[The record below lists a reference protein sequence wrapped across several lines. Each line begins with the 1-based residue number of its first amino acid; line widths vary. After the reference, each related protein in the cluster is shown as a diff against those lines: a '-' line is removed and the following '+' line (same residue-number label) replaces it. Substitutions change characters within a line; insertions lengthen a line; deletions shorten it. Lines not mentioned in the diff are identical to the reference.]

1 MNKQQEVCFYVYNI
15 RLLTDRERGPVTYKR
30 LFHELYGMLRPQ
42 PVRPSCCYMMFCSME
57 ECHIAGTPVLKGY
70 LGRFSEKEGNPG
82 HKLYTCDV
90 EKHSSS
96 EIKCPD
102 FQIME
107 YIFIPALHRLCLL
120 VRLDNI
126 SLLMVQRFLYTA
138 LNRAAREDEEVH
150 VTLEKS
156 PEFLQD
162 ILDARDILDIKL
174 HVSFSN
180 QDLNDEYT
188 TLVDNQLREAEI
200 EHLEISGPARDDKSV
215 NLKKSEFL
223 MGAAGLVPSNGR
235 ASVQIVNRKGKKE
248 TVDTSDYPRIFR
260 IRCRAGEKA
269 EAVVHHMIKTYPR
282 RNEV

>member
-1 MNKQQEVCFYVYNI
+1 MNEQQEFCFYVYNI
-15 RLLTDRERGPVTYKR
+15 RLLTDRECGPVTYKR
-30 LFHELYGMLRPQ
+30 LFHELYRILRPQ

-57 ECHIAGTPVLKGY
+57 EYHIAGMPVLKGY
-70 LGRFSEKEGNPG
+70 LGRFSARQGNPEYR
-82 HKLYTCDV
+82 LYTCDV
-90 EKHSSS
+90 EKHSGT
-96 EIKCPD
+96 EIRCPD

-120 VRLDNI
+120 VRLDNR
-126 SLLMVQRFLYTA
+126 SLSMVQRFLYAA
-138 LNRAAREDEEVH
+138 LNRAARADEEVH

-156 PEFLQD
+156 RKFLQD

-188 TLVDNQLREAEI
+188 TLVDSQLRDAEI
-200 EHLEISGPARDDKSV
+200 EHLEISGRPRDGKSV

-235 ASVQIVNRKGKKE
+235 ASVQIVNRKGETE
-248 TVDTSDYPRIFR
+248 TVDTSNYPRIFR
-260 IRCRAGEKA
+260 VRCGEGEKA

-282 RNEV
+282 RHDV